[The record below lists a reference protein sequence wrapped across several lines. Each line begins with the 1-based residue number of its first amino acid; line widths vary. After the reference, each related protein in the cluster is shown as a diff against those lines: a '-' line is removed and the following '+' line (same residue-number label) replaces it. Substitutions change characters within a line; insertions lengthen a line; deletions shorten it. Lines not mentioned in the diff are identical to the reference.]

1 MTPVAASSG
10 SRGEEGQAS
19 GRTGLRAVPF
29 VLVVAALLAAFG
41 PSLVAHARR
50 SADPAFFNDDVRAQ
64 VYPFLRYERAG
75 SFRNDYPGDYFFDC
89 RFPAGYRL
97 LYTAAGKLGAVE
109 AVSKALP
116 YVLLLVTFA
125 GVGLVAH
132 RFGGWPAAAVAVAL
146 CLGSDIYLACTVGG
160 VSHAFGFPIS
170 VATMLAVVR
179 DRPGW
184 LAALTIAGAAFYPTV
199 GVVAGIC
206 LVLTL
211 VVPTGPRERSSGL
224 SWSRRAALILGA
236 AAVSA
241 ILLLPPALGARPYG
255 PLITLAT
262 ADRFPE
268 AGPGGRYHGDDRPP
282 FKGFVR
288 TGLRDLEDTMSPA
301 GPALVPPLHDWI
313 MAGPSGRRLRLAL
326 AALLMLAGV
335 GWLRRAAES
344 AEARRLL
351 LFPLAGLLGYWAAR
365 LVYPYLYLPQR
376 YSLNVLPPLAAV
388 VLASGA
394 SGLLPRGRLSERWRR
409 TLGCAPGVAALLLFG
424 SWGSRVEGL
433 DIEADPKSPPYAFIA
448 GLPDSALLAGWP
460 SGAIDNVPWVS
471 RRRALVTFETHQAQH
486 VAATLEM
493 RRRAEAVIDA
503 FFATDPE
510 PLQRLKADFGVT
522 HFVVDL
528 DLAAHPDRAR
538 YFAPF
543 DRRIASHFERTRG
556 RTLEIVRQLENSVVF
571 RGRDLAVLDL
581 SRLPPR

>member
-1 MTPVAASSG
+1 MAPVTASSD
-10 SRGEEGQAS
+10 SRNEDGQAS
-19 GRTGLRAVPF
+19 GRTGLRAVPL
-29 VLVVAALLAAFG
+29 VLVLAALLAAFG
-41 PSLVAHARR
+41 PSLLSHARR
-50 SADPAFFNDDVRAQ
+50 SANPAFFNDDVRAQ

-75 SFRNDYPGDYFFDC
+75 SFRNDYLGDYFLDC
-89 RFPAGYRL
+89 RFPVGYAL
-97 LYTAAGKLGAVE
+97 LYEAAGKLGAVE
-109 AVSKALP
+109 AVSKVVP
-116 YVLLLVTFA
+116 YVLLLLTFV

-132 RFGGWPAAAVAVAL
+132 RFGGWPAVAVAVAL

-160 VSHAFGFPIS
+160 VSHAFGFPIAA
-170 VATMLAVVR
+170 ATMLAVVR
-179 DRPGW
+179 DRPRW
-184 LAALTIAGAAFYPTV
+184 LAALTVAGAAFYPTV
-199 GVVAGIC
+199 GVLAGIC

-211 VVPTGPRERSSGL
+211 VVPLGPREGSTRL
-224 SWSRRAALILGA
+224 SRSRRAALVFGA

-241 ILLLPPALGARPYG
+241 LLLLPPALGARPYG
-255 PLITLAT
+255 PLITLTT
-262 ADRFPE
+262 AGRFPE

-288 TGLRDLEDTMSPA
+288 TGLRDLEDAMSPA
-301 GPALVPPLHDWI
+301 GPALVPPLHGWI
-313 MAGPSGRRLRLAL
+313 LADERRLRLAL
-326 AALLMLAGV
+326 AALLALAGV

-351 LFPLAGLLGYWAAR
+351 FFPLSGLLGYWAAR

-376 YSLNVLPPLAAV
+376 YSLNVIPPLAAV
-388 VLASGA
+388 VLAFGA
-394 SGLLPRGRLSERWRR
+394 SGLLPRHRMSEPWRR
-409 TLGCAPGVAALLLFG
+409 VWGCAPGVVALLLFG
-424 SWGSRVEGL
+424 SWGSRTEGL
-433 DIEADPKSPPYAFIA
+433 DIEADPKSSSYAFIA

-503 FFATDPE
+503 FFATDPG
-510 PLQRLKADFGVT
+510 PLRRLRTEFGVT

-528 DLAAHPDRAR
+528 DLAADTDRAR

-543 DRRIASHFERTRG
+543 DRRIASLVERTRG
-556 RTLEIVRQLENSVVF
+556 QTLEVVRQLETSAVF

-581 SRLPPR
+581 SRLPLP